1 MKPFNVLISSLLAV
15 SLGLLLWGCTQT
27 SPTAMATQA
36 GTNQNTEPAST
47 PGHETGQEA
56 GHTENQLAESQ
67 TSVEMPHIHG
77 LGYTADGRQLFVAAH
92 AGLRVFADGRWS
104 IPDLPPHDYMG
115 YAATDNGFYSSGHP
129 HPAAGLVNPLG
140 LVKSGN
146 GGQTFTTLGFE
157 GESDFH
163 LMGVGYRSHAI
174 YVFNPA
180 PNSRLAV
187 GLYYSLDEGQSWQ
200 QSALQG
206 LAANPIQIA
215 VHPTE
220 ANRIALATEG
230 GFLLS
235 SDYGDILAPV
245 GESAPITAV
254 AFAPQGDRLL
264 FGAQTLSAYTLAAEQ
279 LASLP
284 GPPLASD
291 DAVAYLA
298 INPTQAEEITLAT
311 FQRHIYRS
319 LDGGQSWLQIA
330 QAGQSIVQ

>member
-1 MKPFNVLISSLLAV
+1 MKPFNVLIPCLLAV

-27 SPTAMATQA
+27 SPPAVATQA
-36 GTNQNTEPAST
+36 ANNPNTEPAST
-47 PGHETGQEA
+47 QGHETEQEA
-56 GHTENQLAESQ
+56 GHPENQLADPP
-67 TSVEMPHIHG
+67 TVVEMPHIHG

-92 AGLRVFADGRWS
+92 DGLRVFAGGRWS
-104 IPDLPPHDYMG
+104 IPDLPAHDYMG
-115 YAATDNGFYSSGHP
+115 YAATDSGFYSSGHP

-140 LVKSGN
+140 LVKSGD
-146 GGQTFTTLGFE
+146 GGQTLTTLGFE

-163 LMGVGYRSHAI
+163 LMGVGYRNHAI
-174 YVFNPA
+174 YVFNPT

-206 LAANPIQIA
+206 LTANPIQIA

-230 GFLLS
+230 GLLLS
-235 SDYGDILAPV
+235 SDYGDTLAPV
-245 GESAPITAV
+245 GGSGPVTAV

-264 FGAQTLSAYTLAAEQ
+264 FGAQTLSAYTLADEQ
-279 LASLP
+279 VAKLP
-284 GPPLASD
+284 DPPISSD
-291 DAVAYLA
+291 DAMAYLA
-298 INPTQAEEITLAT
+298 INPTQADEITLAT

-319 LDGGQSWLQIA
+319 VDGGQSWLQIVE
-330 QAGQSIVQ
+330 AGRGIVQ